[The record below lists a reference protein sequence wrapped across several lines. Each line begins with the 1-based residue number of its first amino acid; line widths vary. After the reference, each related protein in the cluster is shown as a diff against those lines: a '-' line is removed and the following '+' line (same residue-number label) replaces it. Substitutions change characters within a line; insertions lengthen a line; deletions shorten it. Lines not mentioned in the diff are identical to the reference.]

1 MVISKLEKDSN
12 NLGQWFNA
20 NYFKSNEDKCKLI
33 LNINAEQFILVG
45 KVSIYNSTET
55 KLRGVTF
62 DSALKFDAHVSKLC
76 KKPNQKLHALLRVSM
91 YMNYEKRRIIM
102 KSFITSQFGYCPLV
116 WMFHRKGS
124 NDRINKIHE
133 RAFRSVYNDFSS
145 TFEELIIK
153 DNSVSIHHT
162 NLQVLAT
169 EIFKAV
175 NDLSPPILKNVFQ
188 VKGSPYNLRRGTT
201 LITRNVKTTSYGIE
215 TLSFRGP
222 KLWEIVPD
230 DIKNSNSLSVFKTKI
245 KQWRPTGCDCKLCC
259 NYIQN
264 LGYVN
269 SNS

>member
-1 MVISKLEKDSN
+1 MSV
-12 NLGQWFNA
+12 
-20 NYFKSNEDKCKLI
+20 
-33 LNINAEQFILVG
+33 
-45 KVSIYNSTET
+45 
-55 KLRGVTF
+55 
-62 DSALKFDAHVSKLC
+62 H
-76 KKPNQKLHALLRVSM
+76 
-91 YMNYEKRRIIM
+91 
-102 KSFITSQFGYCPLV
+102 
-116 WMFHRKGS
+116 HR
-124 NDRINKIHE
+124 
-133 RAFRSVYNDFSS
+133 
-145 TFEELIIK
+145 
-153 DNSVSIHHT
+153 

-169 EIFKAV
+169 GIFKAV

-188 VKGSPYNLRRGTT
+188 VKGGPYNLRRGTT
-201 LITRNVKTTSYGIE
+201 LITRNVNTTSYGIE